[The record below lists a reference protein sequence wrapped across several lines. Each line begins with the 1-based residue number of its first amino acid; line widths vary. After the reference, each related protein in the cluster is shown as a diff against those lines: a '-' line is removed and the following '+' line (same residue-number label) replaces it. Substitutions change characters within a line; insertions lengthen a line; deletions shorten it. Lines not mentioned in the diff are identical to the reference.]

1 MLYIWWSNIFN
12 WMIVIFILKGKQRNE
27 KIISG
32 NTNNENE
39 PCVLLKG
46 VLNNEELNVLVTY
59 CKKYLKSGN

>member
-1 MLYIWWSNIFN
+1 
-12 WMIVIFILKGKQRNE
+12 MIVIFILRGKQRNE

-46 VLNNEELNVLVTY
+46 VLNNEELNVLDSLPHI
-59 CKKYLKSGN
+59 CII

>member
-1 MLYIWWSNIFN
+1 
-12 WMIVIFILKGKQRNE
+12 MIVIFILKGKQRNE

-59 CKKYLKSGN
+59 CKKCLKSGN